1 MSGLVMALVFSG
13 CAARSQN
20 PDAIQT
26 ASQPVRV
33 LALKGPTGV
42 GMVHLMHDHPDHGGE
57 YEYTITDSP
66 DAAVA
71 KLISKEVDLAAV
83 PTNLAA
89 VLSAKTAG
97 GVQMLA
103 VNTLGVLYIV
113 SRDQSVHRLTDLKG
127 KTVHATGQGSNPEY
141 VLRHLLDRAGL
152 DPDRDVKIVFDAEH
166 AELATKV
173 ADGSVDIALLPEPF
187 VTMVTSKDPTV
198 TVAIDLTAEWNASVS
213 DGSQLMMG
221 ALIGRTDYVAAHPAL
236 VETFLKQYRASV
248 QAATADVPATAVLCQ
263 SHGIIAS
270 AALAE
275 KAIPRLNLVFLT
287 GRPMRTG
294 LTGYY
299 RILYD
304 ANPQSVGGAIPDA
317 TFFYGAD

>member
-1 MSGLVMALVFSG
+1 MAVVFSG
-13 CAARSQN
+13 CATTGQN
-20 PDAIQT
+20 PVAGKT
-26 ASQPVRV
+26 ATQPVRV

-42 GMVHLMHDHPDHGGE
+42 GLVHLMQDHPDGAGE

-97 GVQMLA
+97 GVQLLA

-113 SRDQSVHRLTDLKG
+113 SRDRSVHSLTDLKG

-141 VLRHLLDRAGL
+141 VLRYLLDRAGL
-152 DPDRDVKIVFDAEH
+152 DPDHDLKIVFAAEH

-173 ADGSVDIALLPEPF
+173 AGGEVDIALLPEPF

-198 TVAIDLTAEWNASVS
+198 RVAIDLNAQWNASVS

-236 VETFLKQYRASV
+236 VETFLQQYRASV
-248 QAATADVPATAVLCQ
+248 QAAMADVPATAALCQ

-275 KAIPRLNLVFLT
+275 KAIPRLNLVLLT

-317 TFFYGAD
+317 AFFYGAD

>member
-1 MSGLVMALVFSG
+1 
-13 CAARSQN
+13 
-20 PDAIQT
+20 
-26 ASQPVRV
+26 
-33 LALKGPTGV
+33 
-42 GMVHLMHDHPDHGGE
+42 MVHLMQDHPDGAGE
-57 YEYTITDSP
+57 YEYTLTDSP

-71 KLISKEVDLAAV
+71 KLISKEIDLAAV

-97 GVQMLA
+97 RVQMLA

-113 SRDQSVHRLTDLKG
+113 SRDRSVHSLTDLKD

-141 VLRHLLDRAGL
+141 VLRYLLDRAGL
-152 DPDRDVKIVFDAEH
+152 DPDHDVKIVFDAEH

-173 ADGSVDIALLPEPF
+173 VDGDVDIALLPEPF
-187 VTMVTSKDPTV
+187 VTMVTSKDPMV
-198 TVAIDLTAEWNASVS
+198 KVAIDLNAAWDASVT

-236 VETFLKQYRASV
+236 VETFLRQYRASV
-248 QAATADVPATAVLCQ
+248 QAATADVPATAGLCQ
-263 SHGIIAS
+263 RYGIIAS
-270 AALAE
+270 AALAQ
-275 KAIPRLNLVFLT
+275 KAIPRLNLVLLT

-317 TFFYGAD
+317 TFYYGAD

>member
-1 MSGLVMALVFSG
+1 M
-13 CAARSQN
+13 
-20 PDAIQT
+20 
-26 ASQPVRV
+26 
-33 LALKGPTGV
+33 KGPTGV
-42 GMVHLMHDHPDHGGE
+42 GMVHLMDDHPDGGGE

-89 VLSAKTAG
+89 VLSAKTSG

-113 SRDQSVHRLTDLKG
+113 SRDASVHSLTDLKG

-141 VLRHLLDRAGL
+141 VLRYLLDRAGL
-152 DPDRDVKIVFDAEH
+152 EPDHDVKIVFAAEH
-166 AELATKV
+166 TELATQV
-173 ADGSVDIALLPEPF
+173 ADGAVDIALLPEPF
-187 VTMVTSKDPTV
+187 VTMVTNKDPSV
-198 TVAIDLTAEWNASVS
+198 TVAIDLNAEWNASVS

-221 ALIGRTDYVAAHPAL
+221 ALIARTDFVAAHPTL
-236 VETFLKQYRASV
+236 VEAFLDHYQASV
-248 QAATADVPATAVLCQ
+248 HAATADVAATADLCQ

-275 KAIPRLNLVFLT
+275 KAIPRLNLVLLT

-304 ANPQSVGGAIPDA
+304 ANPQSIGGAIPDA
-317 TFFYGAD
+317 TFYYGAD